1 MEGYYQKSVLL
12 LDYMMYDEAIEV
24 INEGLKVAP
33 GKYISYL
40 CQVSNQ

>member
-12 LDYMMYDEAIEV
+12 SDDMKYDEAIKV

-40 CQVSNQ
+40 